1 MPTIDAN
8 ATQAACDSLVK
19 LSCDIWTQQRYL
31 QMVYNRPNL
40 EMDRSSAQVVEDVA
54 QRLDLVIAELLLALA
69 RQPETPQLR
78 RALQRKNYV
87 PISQAG

>member
-19 LSCDIWTQQRYL
+19 LSQDIWTQQRYL
-31 QMVYNRPNL
+31 QTVRGRPNL
-40 EMDRSSAQVVEDVA
+40 EMEHSSAEVVEDVA

-78 RALQRKNYV
+78 RAVSHRCYV